1 MAKITLNFQKRLQQ
15 HSNHL
20 VILSAILIVL
30 GYLGKYGVN
39 QIWIWNST
47 MIIASII
54 GFIPVAIHAYQA
66 IKVKQISIDLLVS
79 IAVIG
84 ALFIGEY
91 EESAIVTF
99 LFAFGGFLEKKT
111 LEKTR
116 SSIKELTNMAPSTA
130 LSADGEEMDSDEVE
144 IGDKLLVKTGRQIPV
159 DGRIYQGS
167 GYVNEASITGESREI
182 RKEAGTKV
190 FAGSILEN
198 GTIYVEAEKVGED
211 TTFGKIIELVEEAQ
225 DTKSPAEKFIDR
237 FAKYYTPTVLV
248 IAAITWVFSH
258 NLELAITILVLGC
271 PGALVIGAPVSNV
284 AGIGNGAKRGVLIK
298 GGDVMNTFS
307 HIDTLL
313 FDKTGTLTKGN
324 TEVVVVKNYG
334 ASKELIDA
342 VASAE
347 NESDHPLATAVVR
360 MIGKFN
366 PIKFKKTDVVKGQ
379 GIIAD
384 DLLIGNEKMMVVN
397 HITISPEQKQD
408 ITEITDSGASVVLV
422 AADNRLQLIYGIADE
437 IRSGVK
443 ESLEE
448 LHHEGISRMIML
460 TGDNETTAKAVAAQL
475 GIDEVR
481 ANLMPEEK
489 AEVVK
494 SLKNSGKKIAFIGD
508 GVNDSP
514 SLALANIGIAMGSGT
529 DTAIETSDIVLM
541 KSSFDELVHAYG
553 LSKRTVANM
562 TQNIV
567 IAIVVVL
574 FLLAGLILGGTG
586 LVPSFVNMGTGMFVH
601 EASILIVIVNGM
613 RLIRYR
619 EK

>member
-1 MAKITLNFQKRLQQ
+1 
-15 HSNHL
+15 
-20 VILSAILIVL
+20 
-30 GYLGKYGVN
+30 
-39 QIWIWNST
+39 
-47 MIIASII
+47 
-54 GFIPVAIHAYQA
+54 
-66 IKVKQISIDLLVS
+66 
-79 IAVIG
+79 
-84 ALFIGEY
+84 
-91 EESAIVTF
+91 
-99 LFAFGGFLEKKT
+99 
-111 LEKTR
+111 
-116 SSIKELTNMAPSTA
+116 
-130 LSADGEEMDSDEVE
+130 
-144 IGDKLLVKTGRQIPV
+144 
-159 DGRIYQGS
+159 
-167 GYVNEASITGESREI
+167 
-182 RKEAGTKV
+182 
-190 FAGSILEN
+190 
-198 GTIYVEAEKVGED
+198 
-211 TTFGKIIELVEEAQ
+211 
-225 DTKSPAEKFIDR
+225 
-237 FAKYYTPTVLV
+237 
-248 IAAITWVFSH
+248 
-258 NLELAITILVLGC
+258 
-271 PGALVIGAPVSNV
+271 
-284 AGIGNGAKRGVLIK
+284 
-298 GGDVMNTFS
+298 MNTFS

-448 LHHEGISRMIML
+448 LRHEGISRMIML